1 MSATTA
7 RTPDLDHV
15 RWHDLECGGYAAD
28 HRFWTTLAAE
38 HAPAEGDRSGR
49 AVLDIGCGTGR
60 VALPLAA
67 AGHRVVATDIDPVL
81 CQALEQRAREQA
93 VALDVV
99 VADGRALELRER
111 FGLIAV
117 PMQTIQLLPGA
128 AGRRAML
135 DGIRRHL
142 LPDGVAAVAI
152 VDAIEP
158 FGPDDAIGVPP
169 DMQDFHG
176 TVYASRPIGVALV
189 DGRIV
194 LDRVREVV
202 SPNGHRD
209 RSEDRTLLELIDAPT
224 LEDEA
229 RAVGL
234 RPLPRAE
241 IVATAEH
248 VGSQVVMLGA

>member
-1 MSATTA
+1 MKAATA

-15 RWHDLECGGYAAD
+15 RWHDLECGGYSAD
-28 HRFWTTLAAE
+28 LRFWAELAAT
-38 HAPAEGDRSGR
+38 HAPAGGPR
-49 AVLDIGCGTGR
+49 VLDVGCGTGR

-67 AGHRVVATDIDPVL
+67 AGHGVVATDVDPVL
-81 CQALEQRAREQA
+81 CRALEQRASAQGI
-93 VALDVV
+93 ALEVV
-99 VADGRALELRER
+99 VADGRALELREP
-111 FGLIAV
+111 FGLVAV

-135 DGIRRHL
+135 EGIRRHL
-142 LPDGVAAVAI
+142 APDGVAAIAI

-158 FGPDDAIGVPP
+158 FGPEDAIGVPP

-176 TVYASRPIGVALV
+176 TVYASRPVGVSLV

-202 SPNGHRD
+202 SPDGHRD
-209 RSEDRTLLELIDAPT
+209 RSENRTLLELIDGAT
-224 LEDEA
+224 LEGEA